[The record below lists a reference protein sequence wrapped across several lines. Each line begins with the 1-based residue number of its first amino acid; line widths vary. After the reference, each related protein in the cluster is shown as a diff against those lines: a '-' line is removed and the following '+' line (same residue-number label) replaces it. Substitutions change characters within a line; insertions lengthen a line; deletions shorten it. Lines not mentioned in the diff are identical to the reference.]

1 MTALKKPHW
10 ITDWKQ
16 HAPALGNARLRVGV
30 TGLSRAGKTTFITS
44 LINQLENHQRGLLA
58 RRPPF
63 DRLEAVRWQR
73 DGVEQAFAYLD
84 ALQALSDNPARW
96 PSSTT
101 DLSRVV
107 IDLRFRQAGLLA
119 RGETCRSQ
127 AIEVAVTPGGW
138 VLDLPLL

>member
-1 MTALKKPHW
+1 MTLGGACMAALKKPHW

-73 DGVEQAFAYLD
+73 DGVGQAFACLD
-84 ALQALSDNPARW
+84 ALRAVADNAARG
-96 PSSTT
+96 PCSS
-101 DLSRVV
+101 
-107 IDLRFRQAGLLA
+107 AGL
-119 RGETCRSQ
+119 
-127 AIEVAVTPGGW
+127 
-138 VLDLPLL
+138 

>member
-1 MTALKKPHW
+1 MPVIKKPQW
-10 ITDWKQ
+10 ITDLQ
-16 HAPALGNARLRVGV
+16 QQAVSLTGQPLRVGV

-73 DGVEQAFAYLD
+73 DGVEQPFAYL
-84 ALQALSDNPARW
+84 QALGSLSADPAQW
-96 PSSTT
+96 PTSTT

-107 IDLRFRQAGLLA
+107 IDLRFRQSGLL
-119 RGETCRSQ
+119 RRVQSSRSLRLEILDYPGE
-127 AIEVAVTPGGW
+127 W
-138 VLDLPLL
+138 LLDL

>member
-1 MTALKKPHW
+1 MAALKKPHW

-107 IDLRFRQAGLLA
+107 IDLRFRQTGLL
-119 RGETCRSQ
+119 RRVHPSRRSRCR
-127 AIEVAVTPGGW
+127 T
-138 VLDLPLL
+138 